1 MNPGNE
7 SFEHEYKLQ
16 ILERH
21 LDIFGHVN
29 NAIYFVIFEEARW
42 DWITRGGFGLSEVQK
57 RGIGPVILEA
67 HARFQRE
74 LTNPEKIVIR
84 SRTLEY
90 RGKLARMEQIMYR
103 SDGKPACSAEF
114 VFGLFDLK
122 ARKLIDP
129 TPEWLKAIG
138 RAP

>member
-16 ILERH
+16 ILEH
-21 LDIFGHVN
+21 YLDIYGHVN
-29 NAIYFVIFEEARW
+29 NAAYFELFEEARW
-42 DWITRGGFGLSEVQK
+42 DWITRGGFGLNTVQK
-57 RGIGPVILEA
+57 LGIGPVILEA
-67 HARFQRE
+67 RARFQRE
-74 LTNPEKIVIR
+74 LINPQTVVIR
-84 SRTLEY
+84 SRCTEY
-90 RGKLARMEQIMYR
+90 RGKIARMEQIMSR
-103 SDGKPACSAEF
+103 EDGKAACSAEF

-138 RAP
+138 RTS